1 MTDSILDDV
10 KKVLNLA
17 PDYPAFD
24 QDVIMHIN
32 SVLSD
37 LQLLGIGPA
46 QGFMI
51 TDNTAL
57 WSAFLGGDLRLN
69 MVKAYVFLK
78 VKMLFDPP
86 TLGYMITAMESQ
98 IRELAWKISVQR
110 EGVAWVD
117 PNPDPN
123 VEVLD
128 GGRP

>member
-1 MTDSILDDV
+1 MTDSILDSV

-17 PDYPAFD
+17 PDYTAFD

-32 SVLSD
+32 SAFSD
-37 LQLLGIGPA
+37 LQLLGVGPE

-51 TDNTAL
+51 TGNTEL

-69 MVKAYVFLK
+69 LVKSLVFLK
-78 VKMLFDPP
+78 VRMLFDPP
-86 TLGYMITAMESQ
+86 TLGYLITAMQEQ
-98 IRELAWKISVQR
+98 IREYEWKISVQR
-110 EGVAWVD
+110 ESVAWVD

-123 VEVLD
+123 EQVLD